1 MCSKNSAGTVL
12 RMPDIEAGMTIRSLF
27 STVPLDPLELR
38 ILLEYAIGF
47 SRVKLI
53 THSDHPLTTEQA
65 KALSD
70 VVSRRVCGEPI
81 AYITGKREFFGLS
94 FAVCPDVL
102 IPRPETE
109 LLVELA
115 LERLPRGGKIVD
127 MGTGSGA
134 IAIAIAS
141 ERPDAHVFATDVSE
155 KALNMATHN
164 ALALLKGKQ
173 TVRFLAGSW
182 FDALKKRNETFDLIV
197 SNPPYIDSKDDHLQE
212 GDLRF
217 EPVGALTDHADGLS
231 ALKILVSGAPAYL
244 KQGGWLLMEHGYDQA
259 EAVRSLLARAGFEEV
274 QSWKDL
280 AGIGRVSGGKW
291 K

>member
-1 MCSKNSAGTVL
+1 MCSENSAGAAV
-12 RMPDIEAGMTIRSLF
+12 RMSDIEAGMTIRSLF

-70 VVSRRVCGEPI
+70 VVSRRVCGEPV

-115 LERLPRGGKIVD
+115 LERLPHGGKIVD

-155 KALNMATHN
+155 K
-164 ALALLKGKQ
+164 Q
-173 TVRFLAGSW
+173 
-182 FDALKKRNETFDLIV
+182 
-197 SNPPYIDSKDDHLQE
+197 
-212 GDLRF
+212 
-217 EPVGALTDHADGLS
+217 
-231 ALKILVSGAPAYL
+231 
-244 KQGGWLLMEHGYDQA
+244 
-259 EAVRSLLARAGFEEV
+259 
-274 QSWKDL
+274 
-280 AGIGRVSGGKW
+280 
-291 K
+291 